1 MNAKELVTRV
11 DSVIALGDAALA
23 KPYEA
28 GMRLTMVD
36 GGCYHEFRSAAL
48 SLLRAVFTESHP
60 FYREF
65 DTKITSNRPAIV
77 KSGQGILRAAR
88 NEIDAGWLVS
98 AKQLLAADIFA
109 DFLDMAEYLLQQGYK
124 DAAAVLIGSVL
135 EEDLRQRATA
145 ASIALVI
152 ERDGR
157 EIPKKADALNN
168 ELAKSGAYGT
178 LDQKNV
184 TAWLDLRNKAAH
196 GKYAEYTHEQVQLLA
211 QAVAAFVTRS

>member
-1 MNAKELVTRV
+1 
-11 DSVIALGDAALA
+11 VIALGDAALA
-23 KPYEA
+23 KPYEG
-28 GMRLTMVD
+28 GMGLTMVD

-48 SLLRAVFTESHP
+48 SLLRAVFGESHP

-88 NEIDAGWLVS
+88 NEIEAGWLVS
-98 AKQLLAADIFA
+98 VKQLLAADIFA

-135 EEDLRQRATA
+135 EENLRQRATA

-157 EIPKKADALNN
+157 EIPKKADALNS

-211 QAVAAFVTRS
+211 QAVAAFVTRR